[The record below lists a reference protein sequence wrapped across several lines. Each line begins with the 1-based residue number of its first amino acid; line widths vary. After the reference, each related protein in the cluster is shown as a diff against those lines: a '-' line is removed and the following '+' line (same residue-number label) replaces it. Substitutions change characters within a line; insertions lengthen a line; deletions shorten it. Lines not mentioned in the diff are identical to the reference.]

1 MDKVHL
7 LQIYLEQNQK
17 NSKRTELSNYTLE
30 NKKQYISLSKLKQHQ
45 KVETERISGKQ
56 SNKSKS
62 TKQAPSAHSPIPL
75 NRAESYKE
83 LNISDVE
90 VISEPRYHDTKRLG
104 TPSTATPTVRQN
116 ARIEIPLTKEELEDV
131 LLKK

>member
-1 MDKVHL
+1 M
-7 LQIYLEQNQK
+7 
-17 NSKRTELSNYTLE
+17 
-30 NKKQYISLSKLKQHQ
+30 SKLKQNQ

-56 SNKSKS
+56 SNKS
-62 TKQAPSAHSPIPL
+62 TKLAPSAHSPIPP

-104 TPSTATPTVRQN
+104 TPSTATPTVRKN

-131 LLKK
+131 LLQK